1 MNWSKITSCFTRFRL
16 RFFKPGTG
24 THSAADIF
32 AGVELMRQMRQQ
44 LTSISADIEGSV
56 TGVTTGFHGMAHR
69 ARSAVERAA
78 TALDNPTGDTP
89 IDLVRSAMEEMLA
102 NVRTSAN
109 FSFAISKQILAVEAK
124 LSAIEQ
130 CLNNVEK
137 VADQAKLVA
146 LNGQIEANR
155 LGDAGVAFGVV
166 AQETKTLA
174 GNAGTTSESI
184 REMVADLG
192 TALRE
197 TSAGLQSQ
205 NEKDSKIIAESE
217 QTVSELLDSLAVSHN
232 HMSKSLSEMSSIST
246 QLGQDI
252 AQAVMSLQFQDRV
265 SQRIAHVCEA
275 LEFVS
280 ANLEPASENASPLAK
295 QKRLE
300 DWSQHVR
307 SSYTMESERTGQ
319 TQDVMFDLETE
330 NADNCVELF

>member
-1 MNWSKITSCFTRFRL
+1 M
-16 RFFKPGTG
+16 GAD
-24 THSAADIF
+24 SAADVF

-56 TGVTTGFHGMAHR
+56 TGVTAGFHGMAHR

-78 TALDNPTGDTP
+78 TSFDNPTGDTP
-89 IDLVRSAMEEMLA
+89 IDLVRSAMEEMLV

-109 FSFAISKQILAVEAK
+109 FSFAISKQILAVEGK
-124 LSAIEQ
+124 LTAIEQ

-174 GNAGTTSESI
+174 GNAGNTSESI

-192 TALRE
+192 AALRE
-197 TSAGLQSQ
+197 TSAGLQNQ
-205 NEKDSKIIAESE
+205 NEQDSKIIAESE
-217 QTVSELLDSLAVSHN
+217 QTVSELLDSLAASHN
-232 HMSKSLSEMSSIST
+232 HMSESLSEMSSISA

-252 AQAVMSLQFQDRV
+252 GQAVMSLQFQDRV

-280 ANLEPASENASPLAK
+280 ANLEPASEIASPRAK

-300 DWSQHVR
+300 DWSQHVQ